1 MTRPRNYLDELFA
14 TVYGYDVHE
23 LIAFATICRQEGIT
37 SDELHGFVIS
47 VREGYKIGMEMMEK
61 NFRIAQN
68 KQGYV
73 YGYIDESD
81 PFGNGENDDKQ

>member
-1 MTRPRNYLDELFA
+1 MTKHGNVLHELFEA
-14 TVYGYDVHE
+14 VYGYDFGE
-23 LIAFATICRQEGIT
+23 LVAFATICRQEGIT
-37 SDELHGFVIS
+37 SDELHDLVTS
-47 VREGYKIGMEMMEK
+47 VREGYRIGMEMMRK

-68 KQGYV
+68 KQGYI